1 MLLAA
6 VCRGIA
12 QDHIIIILTER
23 EDQLVLN
30 IPIIGLHKLPVLQRV
45 VEMLELELLNYL
57 KILFLHVYKKTRD
70 LLVLLASSLEVC
82 LEGWFSYS

>member
-12 QDHIIIILTER
+12 QDHIIIIQTER

-30 IPIIGLHKLPVLQRV
+30 IHIIGLHKLPVLQRV
-45 VEMLELELLNYL
+45 VEMLELELLNYP
-57 KILFLHVYKKTRD
+57 KILLLHVYKKTRD